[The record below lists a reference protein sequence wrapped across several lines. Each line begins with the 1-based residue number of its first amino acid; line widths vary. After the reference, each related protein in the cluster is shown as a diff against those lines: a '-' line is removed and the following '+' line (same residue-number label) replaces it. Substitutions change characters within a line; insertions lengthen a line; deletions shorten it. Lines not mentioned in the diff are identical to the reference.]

1 MKLTNEM
8 KEMFAKQLP
17 IIATV
22 NEDGTAN
29 VGPKR
34 SGRVYDDETIV
45 FNENTSG
52 RTQRNIERTGNITI
66 MVVDWDKLDGY
77 RFVGKAKVY
86 KEGKYYD
93 EAVKWAEGKMGVPK
107 AVTVVRIERI
117 DTLKSG
123 PTAGTEI
130 K

>member
-1 MKLTNEM
+1 MKLTEE
-8 KEMFAKQLP
+8 KKKMFSEQLP
-17 IIATV
+17 MIATV
-22 NEDGTAN
+22 NEDLTAN

-45 FNENTSG
+45 FNENTAG
-52 RTQRNIERTGNITI
+52 RTERNIERTGNATI
-66 MVVDWDKLDGY
+66 IIVDREKLDGY

-86 KEGKYYD
+86 KEGKYYE
-93 EAVKWAEGKMGVPK
+93 EAKKWAEGKMGVPK
-107 AVTVVRIERI
+107 AVTVIKIERI

-123 PTAGTEI
+123 PTAGQEI

>member
-1 MKLTNEM
+1 MKLTQEM
-8 KEMFAKQLP
+8 KDMFAKQLP

-52 RTQRNIERTGNITI
+52 RTQKNIERTGNITI

-77 RFVGKAKVY
+77 RFVGTAKVY

-93 EAVKWAEGKMGVPK
+93 EAVKWAESKMGVPK
-107 AVTVVRIERI
+107 AVTVVKIDRI

-123 PTAGTEI
+123 PNAGKEI
-130 K
+130 R

>member
-1 MKLTNEM
+1 MKLTQEM
-8 KEMFAKQLP
+8 KDMFAKQLP

-52 RTQRNIERTGNITI
+52 RTQQNIERTGNITI

-77 RFVGKAKVY
+77 RFVGNAKVY

-107 AVTVVRIERI
+107 AVTVVKINRI

-123 PTAGTEI
+123 PTAGKEI